1 MNVREKNLLAL
12 KVRACVERRDRGRQR
27 PGSTETMNASLP
39 DDLTLRIFGFCS
51 AKCLLTAEVASRA
64 LRDLRWHKTNDA
76 HWCGLLRA
84 RWPREGPA
92 LCSLRQRATARQL
105 FRAFATKRDARTQ
118 IMRRPE
124 RVVDTDDSDEEEK
137 FRIWGEDQANDDPDR
152 LVFLVCVGRFA
163 GLASWMQ
170 VPADAP
176 YSIALK
182 PGLAWKPTD
191 AETSFDI
198 EIPQDVHMLSRAQII
213 ERYGNELAQ
222 TVHVIDMETHKCVT
236 LVEDVVPC
244 SMNIYTRND
253 DAFPYSHVGD
263 VMTRSSHLEFR
274 SFRHNFMRDVDERY
288 LEELYESLEGSGY
301 TSIEH
306 CVLCP
311 FLTLR
316 PSDGQLRMHRAEL
329 EWVHVYSE
337 YMTVR
342 TELAL
347 REYLADTIEQTHE
360 EGWQRVPL
368 REPLT
373 ALANNRRDRTEELP
387 GAVDA
392 DLLDARAERARWVLM
407 SM

>member
-1 MNVREKNLLAL
+1 
-12 KVRACVERRDRGRQR
+12 
-27 PGSTETMNASLP
+27 MNASLP

-84 RWPREGPA
+84 RWPREGPV
-92 LCSLRQRATARQL
+92 LCSLRPRATARQL

-124 RVVDTDDSDEEEK
+124 RVVVTEDDAWRL
-137 FRIWGEDQANDDPDR
+137 FGETEANDDPDR

-163 GLASWMQ
+163 GLARWMPIPNGFAWQ
-170 VPADAP
+170 PLTAM
-176 YSIALK
+176 K
-182 PGLAWKPTD
+182 PGLAWQPPAAD
-191 AETSFDI
+191 TSYDI
-198 EIPQDVHMLSRAQII
+198 EIPQDLHTLSEEQII
-213 ERYGNELAQ
+213 ERYGDELAQ

-236 LVEDVVPC
+236 LVEDVVPW
-244 SMNIYTRND
+244 SINIYTRND
-253 DAFPYSHVGD
+253 GISPYSHVGD
-263 VMTRSSHLEFR
+263 VTTHSSHLEFR

-288 LEELYESLEGSGY
+288 LEELYESLEGVGY

-316 PSDGQLRMHRAEL
+316 PSDGQLRMHLAEL
-329 EWVHVYSE
+329 EWVHADAE
-337 YMTVR
+337 YMTVT

-347 REYLADTIEQTHE
+347 REYLADTIE
-360 EGWQRVPL
+360 
-368 REPLT
+368 
-373 ALANNRRDRTEELP
+373 
-387 GAVDA
+387 
-392 DLLDARAERARWVLM
+392 
-407 SM
+407 

>member
-1 MNVREKNLLAL
+1 
-12 KVRACVERRDRGRQR
+12 
-27 PGSTETMNASLP
+27 
-39 DDLTLRIFGFCS
+39 
-51 AKCLLTAEVASRA
+51 
-64 LRDLRWHKTNDA
+64 
-76 HWCGLLRA
+76 
-84 RWPREGPA
+84 
-92 LCSLRQRATARQL
+92 
-105 FRAFATKRDARTQ
+105 
-118 IMRRPE
+118 
-124 RVVDTDDSDEEEK
+124 
-137 FRIWGEDQANDDPDR
+137 
-152 LVFLVCVGRFA
+152 
-163 GLASWMQ
+163 MQ

-198 EIPQDVHMLSRAQII
+198 EIPQDVHMLSEEQII
-213 ERYGNELAQ
+213 ERYGDELAQ

-392 DLLDARAERARWVLM
+392 DLLDARAGRVEAVLRSMSRW
-407 SM
+407 

>member
-1 MNVREKNLLAL
+1 MPVKPPASVAVNVMVWLPAL
-12 KVRACVERRDRGRQR
+12 KV
-27 PGSTETMNASLP
+27 PGLNT
-39 DDLTLRIFGFCS
+39 
-51 AKCLLTAEVASRA
+51 
-64 LRDLRWHKTNDA
+64 
-76 HWCGLLRA
+76 
-84 RWPREGPA
+84 
-92 LCSLRQRATARQL
+92 
-105 FRAFATKRDARTQ
+105 
-118 IMRRPE
+118 
-124 RVVDTDDSDEEEK
+124 RVVPVP
-137 FRIWGEDQANDDPDR
+137 RAPLMLEDQANDDPDR
-152 LVFLVCVGRFA
+152 LAFLVRVGRFA
-163 GLASWMQ
+163 GLAKWMQ
-170 VPADAP
+170 VPAG

-198 EIPQDVHMLSRAQII
+198 EIPQDVHMLSADQII
-213 ERYGNELAQ
+213 ERYGDELAQ
-222 TVHVIDMETHKCVT
+222 TVHVINMQTHKCVT
-236 LVEDVVPC
+236 LVEDVVPW
-244 SMNIYTRND
+244 SINIDTMDD
-253 DAFPYSHVGD
+253 DAFPHSEVGD
-263 VMTRSSHLEFR
+263 VTTYSSHLEFR
-274 SFRHNFMRDVDERY
+274 SFRHNLMRDIDEDD
-288 LEELYESLEGSGY
+288 LQELYHNDRLGSVGY

-392 DLLDARAERARWVLM
+392 DLLDARAERVQDVLDIMRM
-407 SM
+407 S

>member
-1 MNVREKNLLAL
+1 MNDREKNLLAQ
-12 KVRACVERRDRGRQR
+12 KSVERRDRGCRHRDRQ
-27 PGSTETMNASLP
+27 ETMNASLP

-152 LVFLVCVGRFA
+152 LAFLVCVGRFA

-191 AETSFDI
+191 AETSFNI

-213 ERYGNELAQ
+213 EEHEGTLREAYNYAAELLYLRRFDETKSVICKMMPVARRVLGDSHEITLLMRWTYATALYEDDAATLDDQ
-222 TVHVIDMETHKCVT
+222 REAVATLADAERIARRVLGGAHPHTVDMEQ
-236 LVEDVVPC
+236 
-244 SMNIYTRND
+244 
-253 DAFPYSHVGD
+253 
-263 VMTRSSHLEFR
+263 
-274 SFRHNFMRDVDERY
+274 
-288 LEELYESLEGSGY
+288 SL
-301 TSIEH
+301 
-306 CVLCP
+306 
-311 FLTLR
+311 R
-316 PSDGQLRMHRAEL
+316 KARA
-329 EWVHVYSE
+329 
-337 YMTVR
+337 
-342 TELAL
+342 AL
-347 REYLADTIEQTHE
+347 RA
-360 EGWQRVPL
+360 
-368 REPLT
+368 RETP
-373 ALANNRRDRTEELP
+373 ATE
-387 GAVDA
+387 
-392 DLLDARAERARWVLM
+392 
-407 SM
+407 

>member
-1 MNVREKNLLAL
+1 MLAPAAGN
-12 KVRACVERRDRGRQR
+12 RA
-27 PGSTETMNASLP
+27 
-39 DDLTLRIFGFCS
+39 
-51 AKCLLTAEVASRA
+51 
-64 LRDLRWHKTNDA
+64 
-76 HWCGLLRA
+76 
-84 RWPREGPA
+84 
-92 LCSLRQRATARQL
+92 QL

-137 FRIWGEDQANDDPDR
+137 FRIWGEDQANDDRNR
-152 LVFLVCVGRFA
+152 LAFLVRVGRFA
-163 GLASWMQ
+163 GLARWMQ
-170 VPADAP
+170 VPVGNA
-176 YSIALK
+176 YNLALK
-182 PGLAWKPTD
+182 PGLAWQPPPAD
-191 AETSFDI
+191 TSYDI
-198 EIPQDVHMLSRAQII
+198 EIPQDVHTLSVQQII
-213 ERYGNELAQ
+213 ERYGDELAQ

-253 DAFPYSHVGD
+253 DAFPYSRVGD
-263 VMTRSSHLEFR
+263 VRTHSSHLEFR

-316 PSDGQLRMHRAEL
+316 PSDGQLRMHLAEL
-329 EWVHVYSE
+329 ESVHSYSE
-337 YMTVR
+337 YITVR

-347 REYLADTIEQTHE
+347 REYLVDTIEQTHE

-392 DLLDARAERARWVLM
+392 DLLDARAERAERVVM
-407 SM
+407 SMSGW

>member
-1 MNVREKNLLAL
+1 MH
-12 KVRACVERRDRGRQR
+12 
-27 PGSTETMNASLP
+27 ASLP
-39 DDLTLRIFGFCS
+39 DDLTLHIFDLCS
-51 AKCLLTAEVASRA
+51 AKCLLAVATASRT
-64 LRDLRWHKTNDA
+64 LRDLHKTNDA
-76 HWCGLLRA
+76 LWCGRLRA

-316 PSDGQLRMHRAEL
+316 PSDGQLRMHLAEL
-329 EWVHVYSE
+329 EWTHAD

-392 DLLDARAERARWVLM
+392 DLLDARAGRVQDVLDIMRM
-407 SM
+407 S

>member
-1 MNVREKNLLAL
+1 
-12 KVRACVERRDRGRQR
+12 
-27 PGSTETMNASLP
+27 MNASLP

-92 LCSLRQRATARQL
+92 LCSLRRAGPATARQL

-124 RVVDTDDSDEEEK
+124 RVVDSGDETDDEDVEEI
-137 FRIWGEDQANDDPDR
+137 FRIEGEDQANDDPDR
-152 LVFLVCVGRFA
+152 LVFLVRVGRFA
-163 GLASWMQ
+163 GLARWMQ
-170 VPADAP
+170 VPVGNA
-176 YSIALK
+176 YNLALK
-182 PGLAWKPTD
+182 PGLAWQPPPAD
-191 AETSFDI
+191 TSYDI
-198 EIPQDVHMLSRAQII
+198 EIPQDVHTLSVQQII
-213 ERYGNELAQ
+213 ERYGDELAQ

-244 SMNIYTRND
+244 SIGVIVND
-253 DAFPYSHVGD
+253 GVLPHWKVGD
-263 VMTRSSHLEFR
+263 VTSHLPTHLSNLEFR

-288 LEELYESLEGSGY
+288 LEELYESLEGVGY

-316 PSDGQLRMHRAEL
+316 PSDGQLRMHLAEL
-329 EWVHVYSE
+329 EWVHSYSE
-337 YMTVR
+337 LESVHSYSQYMTVR

-373 ALANNRRDRTEELP
+373 DLANNRRGRTEELQW
-387 GAVDA
+387 VDL
-392 DLLDARAERARWVLM
+392 DLLDARAERAERVVM
-407 SM
+407 SMSGW

>member
-1 MNVREKNLLAL
+1 
-12 KVRACVERRDRGRQR
+12 
-27 PGSTETMNASLP
+27 MNASLP

-124 RVVDTDDSDEEEK
+124 RVVVTANEQQLRAHKDAVEDDT
-137 FRIWGEDQANDDPDR
+137 QR
-152 LVFLVCVGRFA
+152 LACLVCVGRFA
-163 GLASWMQ
+163 GLARWIP
-170 VPADAP
+170 VPDGLAWQPITAMR
-176 YSIALK
+176 
-182 PGLAWKPTD
+182 PGLAWQPSAAD
-191 AETSFDI
+191 TSFDI
-198 EIPQDVHMLSRAQII
+198 EIPQDVHILSADQII
-213 ERYGNELAQ
+213 ERYGDELAQ
-222 TVHVIDMETHKCVT
+222 TVHVINMQTHKCVT
-236 LVEDVVPC
+236 LVEDVVPW
-244 SMNIYTRND
+244 SINIDTMDD
-253 DAFPYSHVGD
+253 DAFPHSEVGD
-263 VMTRSSHLEFR
+263 VTTYSSHLEFR
-274 SFRHNFMRDVDERY
+274 SFRHNLMRDIDEDD
-288 LEELYESLEGSGY
+288 LQELYHNDRLGSVGY

-306 CVLCP
+306 CILCP

-316 PSDGQLRMHRAEL
+316 PSNGQLRMHRAEL
-329 EWVHVYSE
+329 EWSHAE
-337 YMTVR
+337 YMTVM
-342 TELAL
+342 TPLAL

-373 ALANNRRDRTEELP
+373 DLANNRRDRTEELP

-392 DLLDARAERARWVLM
+392 DLLDARAGRVEAVLRSMSRW
-407 SM
+407 

>member
-1 MNVREKNLLAL
+1 
-12 KVRACVERRDRGRQR
+12 
-27 PGSTETMNASLP
+27 MNASLP

-76 HWCGLLRA
+76 HWCGRLRA

-92 LCSLRQRATARQL
+92 LCSLRPRATARQL

-152 LVFLVCVGRFA
+152 LVFLVRVGRFA
-163 GLASWMQ
+163 GLACWMQ

-213 ERYGNELAQ
+213 ERYGDELAQ

-244 SMNIYTRND
+244 SIGVCVND
-253 DAFPYSHVGD
+253 GVFPHSKVGD
-263 VMTRSSHLEFR
+263 VMSHLTTHLSNLEFR

-288 LEELYESLEGSGY
+288 VEELHDGECLDSVGY

-329 EWVHVYSE
+329 EWTHAE

-392 DLLDARAERARWVLM
+392 DLLDARAERVEDVVRRM
-407 SM
+407 SGW

>member
-1 MNVREKNLLAL
+1 
-12 KVRACVERRDRGRQR
+12 
-27 PGSTETMNASLP
+27 MNASLP

-92 LCSLRQRATARQL
+92 LCSLRRAGPATARQL

-244 SMNIYTRND
+244 SIGVIVNESVFT
-253 DAFPYSHVGD
+253 HWKVGD
-263 VMTRSSHLEFR
+263 VMSHSTHLSNLEFR

-288 LEELYESLEGSGY
+288 LEELYESLEGVGY

-316 PSDGQLRMHRAEL
+316 PSDGQLRMHLAEL
-329 EWVHVYSE
+329 EWVHSYSELESVHSYSE

-368 REPLT
+368 REH
-373 ALANNRRDRTEELP
+373 ADLADNRRDRTVEL
-387 GAVDA
+387 
-392 DLLDARAERARWVLM
+392 
-407 SM
+407 